1 MKLKNKIIKTAVMVV
16 AVCGITFA
24 FQTNTYAKKNFK
36 VTPSKVEKQSKKSF
50 RTITTKYTKH
60 YLGLNAFLD
69 KMEKAGGGTLTIK
82 KGTYYISNAIY
93 VPSNTT
99 VVFEN
104 GVVFKK
110 INKTGTNYK
119 ASGSMWQIC
128 PRSKSKKKNSIRKYK
143 GAKNVTFKAKGKVT
157 FDMNNITG
165 ITIVAAHNQNIDI
178 SGITFKNQNGNHYVE
193 VNGSKDVNI
202 HDCYFGKSKKSTREK
217 NYMKEAI
224 NIDLADKATHG
235 LPLDWVKKDK
245 TPCYNVTVENNVFDS
260 TTRGVGT
267 HKYSQNSKGENIY
280 HQNIT
285 IRNNEFKNI
294 HDNGVFVLNW
304 KNTKIENNKFT
315 NIGNLSKKS
324 YSSGAHAISGG
335 GIEEIN
341 ITGNTFTKIKRNPVY
356 FCIQQNVGGGS
367 NYKKVGM
374 KITKE
379 ETKAMLDNKV
389 SDCGYD
395 MNSIFHGYDILYF
408 KGSGER
414 SRSNAVGVNINK
426 QIISYGL

>member
-1 MKLKNKIIKTAVMVV
+1 MVV

-93 VPSNTT
+93 VPSNTK
-99 VVFEN
+99 VVLEN

-128 PRSKSKKKNSIRKYK
+128 PRSKSKKKNSIGKYK

-157 FDMNNITG
+157 FDMDNIAG

-193 VNGSKDVNI
+193 VNGSKNVNI
-202 HDCYFGKSKKSTREK
+202 H
-217 NYMKEAI
+217 
-224 NIDLADKATHG
+224 
-235 LPLDWVKKDK
+235 
-245 TPCYNVTVENNVFDS
+245 
-260 TTRGVGT
+260 
-267 HKYSQNSKGENIY
+267 
-280 HQNIT
+280 
-285 IRNNEFKNI
+285 
-294 HDNGVFVLNW
+294 
-304 KNTKIENNKFT
+304 
-315 NIGNLSKKS
+315 
-324 YSSGAHAISGG
+324 
-335 GIEEIN
+335 
-341 ITGNTFTKIKRNPVY
+341 
-356 FCIQQNVGGGS
+356 
-367 NYKKVGM
+367 
-374 KITKE
+374 
-379 ETKAMLDNKV
+379 ETKYKFFYYL
-389 SDCGYD
+389 CR
-395 MNSIFHGYDILYF
+395 IFHIRCKF
-408 KGSGER
+408 SIAE
-414 SRSNAVGVNINK
+414 
-426 QIISYGL
+426 